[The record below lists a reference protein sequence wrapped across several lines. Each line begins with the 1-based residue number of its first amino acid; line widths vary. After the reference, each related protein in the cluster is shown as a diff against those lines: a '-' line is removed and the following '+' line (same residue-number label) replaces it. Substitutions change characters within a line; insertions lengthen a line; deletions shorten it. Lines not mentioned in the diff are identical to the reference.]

1 MNEKLKAAWDSMQTL
16 ENTISTTAWEES
28 TREERDNMIYPL
40 ARQWYAEWR
49 TQLTNEEFEE
59 FKEVWLVKENFHTFS
74 RMLTLI
80 EREEKGILTLAHL
93 AEFSHDEEYVQ
104 DLMDVNDCDR
114 DTALMYEAQ
123 DFETEVHETCKDL
136 YHDITSRNYA
146 NMRIEPEWN
155 CHNPDSELV
164 LGFFP
169 DKGWRGDDKLLD
181 KVISMLSEYVMRP
194 VGHDEKV
201 ITDYDEAVKFVKDT
215 LKA

>member
-1 MNEKLKAAWDSMQTL
+1 MA
-16 ENTISTTAWEES
+16 
-28 TREERDNMIYPL
+28 RD
-40 ARQWYAEWR
+40 
-49 TQLTNEEFEE
+49 EFDE
-59 FKEVWLVKENFHTFS
+59 FKDVWLVRENFHTCS
-74 RMLTLI
+74 KMLDTI

-104 DLMDVNDCDR
+104 DLMDVDDCDR
-114 DTALMYEAQ
+114 DTALMYEAL
-123 DFETEVHETCKDL
+123 DFEKAVHETCKDL

-155 CHNPDSELV
+155 CHNPDSEFV

-194 VGHDEKV
+194 AGRDGQV
-201 ITDYDEAVKFVKDT
+201 ITDYDKAVMFVKDA